1 METLVCVIIFKN
13 GGCSMIHIE
22 KKLKLLRKKMFL
34 TAYPQKTAHLASA
47 FSITEIIYTLYEMG
61 VLNYHSDDPLWADRD
76 RLILSKG
83 HASLAVYVML
93 NEIGVLSDAKLS
105 TFCQPGNSI
114 GGEVNPNDC
123 LGVEVATG
131 SLGHGLGVGVG
142 MAMALKM
149 NNSSAKVY
157 VIVGNGELEEGV
169 IWESV
174 MSAKKFGLDNLVVIL
189 DDNKIQKMGYTSD
202 IMRIDSWED
211 RWKSFGWEV
220 DTVIDGHNVD
230 ELQKVLSKQNT
241 FGFPRVVIANTTKG
255 KGVSIVENQPNW
267 HFKMPYRRELK
278 VFMEELD
285 ITEEE
290 LENAKIVLNDTI

>member
-1 METLVCVIIFKN
+1 MNNT
-13 GGCSMIHIE
+13 E
-22 KKLKLLRKKMFL
+22 KELKRLRKKMFL

-47 FSITEIIYTLYEMG
+47 FSIAEIMYTLYMLK
-61 VLNYHSDDPLWADRD
+61 VINYHFDDPLWKDRD
-76 RLILSKG
+76 RVILSKG
-83 HASLAVYVML
+83 HASLAQYVML
-93 NEIGVLSDAKLS
+93 NEINVLSDAKLS
-105 TFCQPGNSI
+105 TFCQPGKSI

-123 LGVEVATG
+123 PGVEVATG

-142 MAMALKM
+142 MAMALKL
-149 NNSSAKVY
+149 NHSPAKVY

-189 DDNKIQKMGYTSD
+189 DDNKIQKMGYTSE
-202 IMRIDSWED
+202 IMRIESWEE

-220 DTVIDGHNVD
+220 DTVVDGHNVE
-230 ELQKVLSKQNT
+230 ELKKILSKQNAV
-241 FGFPRVVIANTTKG
+241 GFPRVVIANTVKG

-278 VFMEELD
+278 VFMKELD

-290 LENAKIVLNDTI
+290 LENAKIILNDTV